1 MLLKLKHKLVIGM
14 MKSLA
19 GLAPGQSHLAF
30 TGPGSSRELC
40 QYLINQGYKKV
51 LIASDKILRDLG
63 VTDQGSQALLD
74 AGLEVAYF
82 DDIEPNPTFE
92 QVEAGKQVLRA
103 AGSEVILAI
112 GGGSVIDCA
121 KIMSAAATSD
131 DDPRSWV
138 GFGKVKHEVIP
149 LYAISTTAGTG
160 SEATAGAVITDVQNH
175 AKVVI
180 SGASLL
186 PKAAAVDP
194 RLQQGLPPAIT
205 AATGMDA
212 LTHGI
217 EAYIST
223 WDRGTRKEHATA
235 AIRVIFDALPKIY
248 ADSTDHDARAAMA
261 MAAYHAGMAINQVN
275 VGNVHAIAHQF
286 GAYYGVPHGL
296 ANAVVLP
303 YVLEFSKG
311 PAEAA
316 LAELA
321 DLVGL
326 AQSGQSSAA
335 KAQAF
340 IDAVKALNTQLDI
353 GTKIEPLKRDD
364 HDAIAKAAAEE
375 AVSYPVPRFMMPAD
389 VKAML
394 NEMTV

>member
-138 GFGKVKHEVIP
+138 GFGKVKHDVIP

-205 AATGMDA
+205 
-212 LTHGI
+212 
-217 EAYIST
+217 
-223 WDRGTRKEHATA
+223 
-235 AIRVIFDALPKIY
+235 
-248 ADSTDHDARAAMA
+248 AAMA

-321 DLVGL
+321 DLVGV

-340 IDAVKALNTQLDI
+340 IDAVKALNT
-353 GTKIEPLKRDD
+353 
-364 HDAIAKAAAEE
+364 
-375 AVSYPVPRFMMPAD
+375 
-389 VKAML
+389 
-394 NEMTV
+394 